1 MEGEM
6 SDDVMRAYS
15 KRLEYA
21 TQTYCRK
28 TPRTRAKE
36 AAVKAGRLVCE
47 HSAYTPM
54 AFYTPEQDAAYR
66 AKNARALQRARRL
79 IDFALRLEGVAV

>member
-1 MEGEM
+1 M
-6 SDDVMRAYS
+6 
-15 KRLEYA
+15 K

-28 TPRTRAKE
+28 TPQTRAKE
-36 AAVKAGRLVCE
+36 ATKKAGQLAAY
-47 HSAYTPM
+47 HSTYAPM

-66 AKNARALQRARRL
+66 AKNARSLQRARRL